1 MATSICVCCNKATTW
16 QFDIC
21 AECEARYKNADGT
34 YPEWLTLLTN
44 ESQLERRRLERG
56 LTELS
61 IDDAEVC
68 AAAEA
73 YAYTEFLG
81 MIANPGY
88 ISRASVDARREIDVP
103 DEPSNMCWRR
113 KVAGTCDGCDME
125 WFCGAPCLLDDVH
138 PSQPFPVTMAG

>member
-1 MATSICVCCNKATTW
+1 MATCVCCGEPVTW
-16 QFDIC
+16 QFYLC
-21 AECEARYKNADGT
+21 MKCESQ
-34 YPEWLTLLTN
+34 YPRPYPDWLQYLVN
-44 ESQLERRRLERG
+44 ESHRERNHAERVPV
-56 LTELS
+56 LELS

-73 YAYTEFLG
+73 YAYNEFLG